1 VVSLVLRA
9 LSTTLEVDR
18 SSASRLLLLLLCDS
32 SSTVHLP
39 RGRLISLDLLA
50 GLHWQR
56 IHQQEAC
63 HPSPT
68 EIRLDLR
75 YLIAVA
81 RVSSLRPRATDRS
94 VTLKLA
100 ARFRPD
106 SPTIPLPSAL
116 ALPPRLLPLSA
127 PSVFILGPAL
137 VDDVCRHA
145 RKSESWRGDRSTSAA
160 SPRRRGSRKNDPLSA
175 RDGAARQRPSPLSLA
190 LASPPPHRFARPRQL
205 SWRTTLEPLPAGVT
219 LRERSSVASQPSRI
233 VAARCLCSASR
244 RRTSGGL
251 EKGEGDERDRRHA

>member
-1 VVSLVLRA
+1 
-9 LSTTLEVDR
+9 
-18 SSASRLLLLLLCDS
+18 
-32 SSTVHLP
+32 VHLP